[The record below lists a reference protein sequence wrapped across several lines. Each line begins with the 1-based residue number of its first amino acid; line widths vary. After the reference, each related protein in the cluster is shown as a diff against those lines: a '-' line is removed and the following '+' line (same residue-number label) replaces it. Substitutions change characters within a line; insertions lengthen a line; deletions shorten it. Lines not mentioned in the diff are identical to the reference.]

1 MTRLLLT
8 HGYFLEEDLKE
19 QQTMKPYP
27 PLGLLYLS
35 SYLRGRGFEA
45 EIYDSTFGSRQELF
59 RLLDQGPPGVL
70 GIYGNLLTRANILA
84 IAERARAT
92 GWLVMLGGPEPSN
105 YPGEYLGAGAD
116 LIVAGEG
123 ELAVERLLR
132 SQFDPVAWRSIP
144 GLIFRGS
151 DGTPHHTGPAEL
163 LTDLDAQ
170 PWPDRER
177 VDIGQYLKIWRTH
190 HGMGSISIITA
201 RGCPYRCNWCS
212 HSVYGHTH
220 RRRSPKGVVDE
231 IEWAIQRYSPEML
244 WIADDVFTIHH
255 GWLTEYAAEMKRR
268 GIRIPFECI
277 TRADRMNEKVAALLA
292 DLACMRVWIGSES
305 GSQRILDA
313 MQRGVTVEQVQ
324 KAVALAKQNGIQTGM
339 FLMWGYEGE
348 DISDIEATVAHVK
361 KCQPDVFFTT
371 VSYPIKGTPYFEKV
385 SPRLVSIRPWAQ
397 STDRDFAVTGRHSRT
412 FYRRA
417 DELLRSEMAA
427 QPDAAA
433 IEAARRALDLTQHE
447 VEA

>member
-1 MTRLLLT
+1 MRLLLT
-8 HGYFLEEDLKE
+8 HGSFLEEDLKE

-35 SYLRGRGFEA
+35 SYLRSRGFEA
-45 EIYDSTFGSRQELF
+45 EIYDSTFGSRNELF
-59 RLLDQGPPGVL
+59 RLLDQGPVGVL
-70 GIYGNLLTRANILA
+70 GIYGNLMTRANVLA
-84 IAERARAT
+84 IADRARAA

-105 YPGEYLGAGAD
+105 YPSEYLSAGVD
-116 LIVAGEG
+116 VIIAGEG

-132 SQFDPVAWRSIP
+132 SGFAPAAWPAIP
-144 GLIFRGS
+144 GLLYLDC
-151 DGTPHHTGPAEL
+151 DGAVHRTGPAEL
-163 LTDLDAQ
+163 LADLDAQ
-170 PWPDRER
+170 PLPDRER
-177 VDIGQYLKIWRTH
+177 IDIEQYLKTWRSH
-190 HGMGSISIITA
+190 HGMSSISVITA

-220 RRRSPKGVVDE
+220 RRRSPKAVVDE
-231 IEWAIQRYSPEML
+231 IEWAIGRYSPEML

-255 GWLTEYAAEMKRR
+255 GWLAEYGAEMKRR

-277 TRADRMNEKVAALLA
+277 TRADRMNEKVAATLA

-348 DISDIEATVAHVK
+348 EISDIEATIEHVK
-361 KCQPDVFFTT
+361 TCRPDVFFTT

-385 SPRLVSIRPWAQ
+385 SQRLVSIRPWAQ

-417 DELLRSEMAA
+417 DELLRSEMATK
-427 QPDAAA
+427 PDAAA
-433 IEAARRALDLTQHE
+433 IHAAREALQLTRHE

>member
-1 MTRLLLT
+1 
-8 HGYFLEEDLKE
+8 
-19 QQTMKPYP
+19 MKPYP

-35 SYLRGRGFEA
+35 SYLRSRGFDT

-59 RLLDQGPPGVL
+59 RLLEQGPAGIL
-70 GIYGNLLTRANILA
+70 GIYGNLMTRANVLA
-84 IAERARAT
+84 IADRARAA

-105 YPGEYLGAGAD
+105 YPSEYLSAGVD
-116 LIVAGEG
+116 VIVAGEG
-123 ELAVERLLR
+123 ELAVERLMR
-132 SQFDPVAWRSIP
+132 SGFAPAAWPAIP
-144 GLIFRGS
+144 GLLFLDC
-151 DGTPHHTGPAEL
+151 DGAVHHTGPAEL

-177 VDIGQYLKIWRTH
+177 IDIEQYLKAWRSH
-190 HGMGSISIITA
+190 HGMGSISVITA

-220 RRRSPKGVVDE
+220 RRRSPKAVVDE
-231 IEWAIQRYSPEML
+231 IEWAIERYSPEML

-277 TRADRMNEKVAALLA
+277 TRADRMNEKVAATLA

-324 KAVALAKQNGIQTGM
+324 KAVALAKHNGIQTGM

-348 DISDIEATVAHVK
+348 EISDIEATIEHVK
-361 KCQPDVFFTT
+361 TCRPDVFFTT

-385 SPRLVSIRPWAQ
+385 SQRLVSIQPWKQ
-397 STDRDFAVTGRHSRT
+397 STDRDFAVAGRHSRM

-427 QPDAAA
+427 TPDAAA
-433 IEAARRALDLTQHE
+433 IHAAREALQLTRHE

>member
-1 MTRLLLT
+1 
-8 HGYFLEEDLKE
+8 
-19 QQTMKPYP
+19 MKPYP

-35 SYLRGRGFEA
+35 SYLRSRGFEA
-45 EIYDSTFGSRQELF
+45 EIYDSTFGSRNELF
-59 RLLDQGPPGVL
+59 RLLDQGPVGVL
-70 GIYGNLLTRANILA
+70 GIYGNLMTRANVLA
-84 IAERARAT
+84 IADRARAA

-105 YPGEYLGAGAD
+105 YPSEYLSAGVD
-116 LIVAGEG
+116 VIIAGEG

-132 SQFDPVAWRSIP
+132 SGFAPAAWPAIP
-144 GLIFRGS
+144 GLLYLDC
-151 DGTPHHTGPAEL
+151 DGAVHRTGPAEL
-163 LTDLDAQ
+163 LADLDAQ

-177 VDIGQYLKIWRTH
+177 IDIEQYLKTWRSH
-190 HGMGSISIITA
+190 HGMSSISVITA

-220 RRRSPKGVVDE
+220 RRRSPKAVVDE
-231 IEWAIQRYSPEML
+231 IEWAIGRYSPEML

-255 GWLTEYAAEMKRR
+255 GWLAEYGAEMKRR

-277 TRADRMNEKVAALLA
+277 TRADRMNEKVAATLA

-348 DISDIEATVAHVK
+348 EISDIEATIEHVK
-361 KCQPDVFFTT
+361 TCRPDVFFTT

-385 SPRLVSIRPWAQ
+385 SQRLVSIRPWAQ

-417 DELLRSEMAA
+417 DELLRSEMATK
-427 QPDAAA
+427 PDAAA
-433 IEAARRALDLTQHE
+433 IHAAREALQLTRHE